1 MRTRILQWPRPAKT
15 LLVASLDVVL
25 ALAATWIA
33 FTLRLDVLHRPTAD
47 QALIYAAAP
56 VLAVGVFMYFGL
68 YRAIFRFTGAATLT
82 VTATAVIVYA
92 ILMSAVLWS
101 VQAMGGEVIPRSL
114 GISQPI
120 IFFVL
125 VSASRSVARF
135 WLTGQ
140 HRRPVRRLLI
150 YGAGEAGA
158 QTAAALA
165 NSWQYAVTGFIDDD
179 RTKVGRRI
187 NDARVFA
194 PHEVPDAVEQHAITD
209 ILLALPGTSRE
220 RRNQIIDSLAS
231 LPVRLQT
238 LPALEDLA
246 SGRVTVSDIRELEV
260 EDLLGREPVAPD
272 PGLLAANCRDQV
284 VLVTGAGGSIGS
296 ELCRVVLGQRPR
308 TLLLLDHNE
317 FGLYEIHSELAAH
330 AEKQGLATE
339 VVPLLGSVQNLA
351 RLREICAAWRPDTVY
366 HAAAYKHVPLVE
378 HNPIE
383 GVMNNV
389 MGTLDAARAAIESGV
404 KLFVLVST
412 DKAVRPTNVMGA
424 SKRIAELVL
433 QALSAQRP
441 VDFSVLAG
449 GATPVQNTTRFAMV
463 RFGNVLGSSG
473 SVIPLFRAQIA
484 AGGPVTV
491 THPDVTRFFMTI
503 PEASQLVVQ
512 AGAMA
517 QGGDVFVLDMGE
529 PVRIIELAR
538 RMVAPSGLVLRDGE
552 HPDGDVEIAVTGLRP
567 GEKLHEELLI
577 GDNPQPTTHP
587 RIMRASEDFLPW
599 PQLAAEL
606 RRLSDAASAGDVIA
620 LREVLE
626 RLVPNAQFEGRVFD
640 HVFQARQDAP
650 PAPACAP

>member
-15 LLVASLDVVL
+15 LLVAGLDVVL
-25 ALAATWIA
+25 ALVATWVA
-33 FTLRLDVLHRPTAD
+33 FTLRLDALHRPTPD
-47 QALIYAAAP
+47 QAVIYAAAP
-56 VLAVGVFMYFGL
+56 LLAVGVFIFSGL
-68 YRAIFRFTGAATLT
+68 YRAIFRFTGAATLK
-82 VTATAVIVYA
+82 VTAGAVVVYA
-92 ILMSAVLWS
+92 MLMSVVLWS
-101 VQAMGGEVIPRSL
+101 AQAMGGQVIPRSL
-114 GISQPI
+114 GITQPI
-120 IFFVL
+120 IFFLL
-125 VSASRSVARF
+125 VSASRFVARF

-150 YGAGEAGA
+150 YGGGEAGA

-165 NSWQYAVTGFIDDD
+165 NSWQYSVLGFIDDD

-187 NDARVFA
+187 NDAQVFSPEQV
-194 PHEVPDAVEQHAITD
+194 PHAVEQHAITD

-272 PGLLAANCRDQV
+272 SELLAANCRGQV
-284 VLVTGAGGSIGS
+284 VVVTGAGGSIGR

-308 TLLLLDHNE
+308 KLLLLDHNE
-317 FGLYEIHSELAAH
+317 YGLYGIHSELLAQAAKH
-330 AEKQGLATE
+330 AIDAEI
-339 VVPLLGSVQNLA
+339 VPLLGSVQNLA
-351 RLREICAAWRPDTVY
+351 RLSEICEAWKPDTVY

-383 GVMNNV
+383 GVVNNV
-389 MGTLDAARAAIESGV
+389 MGTLNAARAAIASGV
-404 KLFVLVST
+404 RLFVLVST

-424 SKRIAELVL
+424 SKRIAEMIL
-433 QALSAQRP
+433 QALSSQRS
-441 VDFSVLAG
+441 VDFSALDAG
-449 GATPVQNTTRFAMV
+449 SLQFQNGTRFAMV

-491 THPDVTRFFMTI
+491 THPEVTRFFMTI

-529 PVRIIELAR
+529 PVRILELAR
-538 RMVAPSGLVLRDGE
+538 RMIALSGLALRDAQQ
-552 HPDGDVEIAVTGLRP
+552 PDGDVEIAVSGLRP

-577 GDNPQPTTHP
+577 GDNPQPTPHA
-587 RIMRASEDFLPW
+587 RIMRAREDFLPW
-599 PQLAAEL
+599 PELAVQL
-606 RRLSDAASAGDVIA
+606 RRLADAASAGDVIA
-620 LREVLE
+620 LREMLE
-626 RLVPNAQFEGRVFD
+626 QLVPNAQFEGHVFD
-640 HVFQARQDAP
+640 HVFQARQDTA
-650 PAPACAP
+650 AEPACAP

>member
-25 ALAATWIA
+25 ALLATWIA
-33 FTLRLDVLHRPTAD
+33 FTLRLDALHRPSAD
-47 QALIYAAAP
+47 QAVIYAAAP
-56 VLAVGVFMYFGL
+56 VLAVGVFIAFGL
-68 YRAIFRFTGAATLT
+68 YRAIFRFTGAATLK
-82 VTATAVIVYA
+82 VTAGAVAVYA
-92 ILMSAVLWS
+92 VLMSAVLWGT
-101 VQAMGGEVIPRSL
+101 QAMGGQVIPRSL
-114 GISQPI
+114 GITQPI
-120 IFFVL
+120 LFFLL
-125 VSASRSVARF
+125 VSGSRSVARF

-165 NSWQYAVTGFIDDD
+165 NSWQYSVTGFIDDD

-194 PHEVPDAVEQHAITD
+194 PDEVPEAVEQHEITD

-246 SGRVTVSDIRELEV
+246 SGRVTVNDIRELEV

-272 PGLLAANCRDQV
+272 PALLAANCRGQV

-317 FGLYEIHSELAAH
+317 FGLYGIHSELQAQAA
-330 AEKQGLATE
+330 KQSLGVE
-339 VVPLLGSVQNLA
+339 IVPLLGSVQNLA
-351 RLREICAAWRPDTVY
+351 RLAEVCTAWKPDTVY

-378 HNPIE
+378 HNPVE
-383 GVMNNV
+383 GVVNNV
-389 MGTLDAARAAIESGV
+389 LGTLNAARAAIASGV
-404 KLFVLVST
+404 RLFVLVST

-424 SKRIAELVL
+424 SKRIAELIL
-433 QALSAQRP
+433 QALSAQAS
-441 VDFSVLAG
+441 VDFDGTA
-449 GATPVQNTTRFAMV
+449 PVANTTRFAMV

-473 SVIPLFRAQIA
+473 SVIPLFRSQIA

-517 QGGDVFVLDMGE
+517 QGGEVFVLDMGE

-538 RMVAPSGLVLRDGE
+538 RMVALSGLTLRDE
-552 HPDGDVEIAVTGLRP
+552 RQPDGDVEIAVTGLRP

-577 GDNPQPTTHP
+577 GDNPEATPHP
-587 RIMRASEDFLPW
+587 RIMRAREDFLPW
-599 PQLAAEL
+599 PELAGQL
-606 RRLSDAASAGDVIA
+606 RRLADAAAAGDVIA

-626 RLVPNAQFEGRVFD
+626 RLVPNAQLEGRVFD
-640 HVFQARQDAP
+640 HVFQARQDA
-650 PAPACAP
+650 AAEPACAP

>member
-1 MRTRILQWPRPAKT
+1 MRTRILQWPRSAKT

-33 FTLRLDVLHRPTAD
+33 FTLRLDALHRPTAD

-56 VLAVGVFMYFGL
+56 VLAVGVFMSFGL
-68 YRAIFRFTGAATLT
+68 YRAIFRFTGAATLK
-82 VTATAVIVYA
+82 VTAGAVAVYA
-92 ILMSAVLWS
+92 VLMSIVLWS

-120 IFFVL
+120 IFFLL
-125 VSASRSVARF
+125 VSASRSTARF

-165 NSWQYAVTGFIDDD
+165 NSWQYSVLGFIDDD

-194 PHEVPDAVEQHAITD
+194 PDEVPDAVEHHAITD

-220 RRNQIIDSLAS
+220 RRNHIIDSLAS

-238 LPALEDLA
+238 LPAMEDLA
-246 SGRVTVSDIRELEV
+246 SGRVTVNDIRELEV

-272 PGLLAANCRDQV
+272 PRLLSANCRDQV

-317 FGLYEIHSELAAH
+317 FGLYGIHSELAAQ
-330 AEKQGLATE
+330 AAKQSTGTRI
-339 VVPLLGSVQNLA
+339 VPLLGSVQNLA
-351 RLREICAAWRPDTVY
+351 RLGEICGAWKPDTVY

-378 HNPIE
+378 HNPVE
-383 GVMNNV
+383 GVVNNV
-389 MGTLDAARAAIESGV
+389 LGTLNAARAAIESGV
-404 KLFVLVST
+404 RLFVLVST

-424 SKRIAELVL
+424 SKRVAELIL
-433 QALSAQRP
+433 QALSAQQS
-441 VDFSVLAG
+441 VDFGDSRTV
-449 GATPVQNTTRFAMV
+449 PNRTRFAMV

-473 SVIPLFRAQIA
+473 SVIPLFRSQIA

-517 QGGDVFVLDMGE
+517 QGGEVFVLDMGE
-529 PVRIIELAR
+529 PVRIMELAR
-538 RMVAPSGLVLRDGE
+538 RMIALSGLALRDAD
-552 HPDGDVEIAVTGLRP
+552 HPDGDVEVAVTGLRP

-577 GDNPQPTTHP
+577 GDNPEPTPHP
-587 RIMRASEDFLPW
+587 RIMRAREDFLPW
-599 PQLAAEL
+599 PELSHQLQ
-606 RRLSDAASAGDVIA
+606 RLAQAASAGDVIA
-620 LREVLE
+620 LRETME
-626 RLVPNAQFEGRVFD
+626 RLVPNAQFEGQVFD
-640 HVFQARQDAP
+640 HVFQARQQA
-650 PAPACAP
+650 AAEPACAP